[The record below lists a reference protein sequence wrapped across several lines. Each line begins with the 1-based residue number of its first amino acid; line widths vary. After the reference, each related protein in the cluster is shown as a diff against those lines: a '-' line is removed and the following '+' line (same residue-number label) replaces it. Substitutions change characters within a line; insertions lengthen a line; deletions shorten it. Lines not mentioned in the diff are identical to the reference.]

1 MYHYPALFSFVCYEL
16 PDDLL
21 PGTSGTVRSSRMKV
35 NEIVPVTHIVT
46 NNKHVTGQHI
56 DISRIGSQPGQ
67 YLLVI
72 GSSPRVHDGR
82 VFISLFSHFRLKLTG
97 RKGDEVE
104 AMVFNHFE
112 IEVTALSFPL
122 FTTAE
127 YKRDLC
133 LDVAAINVFQDSCEK
148 IA

>member
-82 VFISLFSHFRLKLTG
+82 VFFSLFSHFRLKLTG

-112 IEVTALSFPL
+112 IAVASLSLSL

-133 LDVAAINVFQDSCEK
+133 IDAAASTIFQNGFEK